1 MEKIKL
7 EYSRKWTNPVDFPT
21 IETDETKVRADMQA
35 LYDEIQKFLN
45 ETLIPAME
53 SLEKPV
59 IANLPVESTVS
70 TSNEKIPTS
79 FAVSKLFTSAGNL
92 PTAGTDGQF
101 LVKTGDGYAEAAWQT
116 HVIPKRLSEVFA
128 VGENAQPVDAQTYVD
143 EAIEDVNDRVAKAE
157 QDCVQNREGHAE
169 LVASGVFGFGT
180 SDAQP
185 YAVIEL
191 GDVSRYSGFFVEI
204 KQNRDGRSDR
214 AAALYLGRGTGKYS
228 ATSYTDS
235 STGEK
240 YYRYSVVETGITHI
254 SNLSTYGF
262 NNSGRSFL
270 AVYPF
275 DEDGK
280 ALVSWENTRDGS
292 SGASSVISNGVETNV
307 ITIYA
312 RTHYY
317 NDDYEDD
324 GIRVNQYE
332 IYGIR
337 RGAKEAE

>member
-7 EYSRKWTNPVDFPT
+7 EYSKDWRNPTDFPAV
-21 IETDETKVRADMQA
+21 ETDEVRVREDLQY
-35 LYDEIQKFLN
+35 LYAEIQTFVN
-45 ETLIPAME
+45 EKLIPAME
-53 SLEKPV
+53 SLEKPA
-59 IANLPVESTVS
+59 IENLPTEDIVS
-70 TSNEKIPTS
+70 GSKYKIPTS
-79 FAVSKLFTSAGNL
+79 LAVSRMLSSSGNL
-92 PTAGTDGQF
+92 PTGGTTGQF
-101 LVKTGDGYAEAAWQT
+101 LVKDGADYGQAAWQT
-116 HVIPKRLSEVFA
+116 HAIPKRLSEVFA

-143 EAIEDVNDRVAKAE
+143 EAIEDVHDRVTKAE
-157 QDCVQNREGHAE
+157 QDCVQNREDHAE
-169 LVASGVFGFGT
+169 LIASGVFGFGT

-214 AAALYLGRGTGKYS
+214 RAALYLGRGKGEYKS
-228 ATSYTDS
+228 TSYTDS
-235 STGEK
+235 STGER
-240 YYRYSVVETGITHI
+240 YYRYSVVETGISHI
-254 SNLSTYGF
+254 SNLATYGF

-275 DEDGK
+275 DEGGK
-280 ALVSWENTRDGS
+280 ALVSWENTRDDSTG
-292 SGASSVISNGVETNV
+292 GNTVISNGVETNV

-312 RTHYY
+312 RSHYY

-337 RGAKEAE
+337 RGKKED